1 MDIFN
6 ALKAIAALA
15 FVLGILLGFAWLLR
29 RYGSSLGIKIGQT
42 VSDLQVVEWRALD
55 MRRKLA
61 VVRWDGRE
69 HLLVL
74 GPTGDLLV
82 ANRAAPPPAPV
93 TASAAKAPHAVS
105 DESGR

>member
-42 VSDLQVVEWRALD
+42 VSDLHVVEWRALD

-82 ANRAAPPPAPV
+82 ANRTAPLPAP
-93 TASAAKAPHAVS
+93 AGAAAKAPHAAN
-105 DESGR
+105 DERGQ

>member
-15 FVLGILLGFAWLLR
+15 FVVGILLGFAWLLR
-29 RYGSSLGIKIGQT
+29 KYGSSIGLKIGQT

-74 GPTGDLLV
+74 GPTGDILV
-82 ANRAAPPPAPV
+82 ANRTAPTPTPAPP
-93 TASAAKAPHAVS
+93 AAN
-105 DESGR
+105 DESGK

>member
-1 MDIFN
+1 MDILDG
-6 ALKAIAALA
+6 LKAIAALA

-29 RYGSSLGIKIGQT
+29 KYGSSIGLKIGQT

-82 ANRAAPPPAPV
+82 ANRAAPAPATPAPPA
-93 TASAAKAPHAVS
+93 AN
-105 DESGR
+105 DESGQ